1 MNLIKVVS
9 PHLLI
14 EAVQYHVV
22 AQEFEWYVLKPI
34 FCRNVLKYYFEA
46 VGPCKALI
54 YEVVD
59 HVMVRDQHILKKHM
73 ANRCGMGTS
82 RIPSSVSEG
91 RNLRDA

>member
-1 MNLIKVVS
+1 M
-9 PHLLI
+9 
-14 EAVQYHVV
+14 
-22 AQEFEWYVLKPI
+22 
-34 FCRNVLKYYFEA
+34 
-46 VGPCKALI
+46 GPCKALI